1 MTSAGRA
8 WCGKC
13 GWLLSGRVEDVG
25 QARSGAFVLCALGR
39 IGQAFQVAHDVAV
52 AYAKYRFGDQ
62 LRDVTIDGEGGIV
75 GVVVKALHTIS
86 FVHTVQL

>member
-1 MTSAGRA
+1 
-8 WCGKC
+8 
-13 GWLLSGRVEDVG
+13 
-25 QARSGAFVLCALGR
+25 VLCALGR